1 VKGNFD
7 EVIYSFHKCIIGK
20 RIKIII
26 ILYTI
31 EFIFTL
37 GIIWIL
43 GNLKFKTC
51 V

>member
-1 VKGNFD
+1 LFVNQKGT
-7 EVIYSFHKCIIGK
+7 IYSFHKYIIGK
-20 RIKIII
+20 RIIIII
-26 ILYTI
+26 ILYTV

-37 GIIWIL
+37 GIIWKL